1 MNATVAS
8 PALQQK
14 RIASYRSNDNHH
26 RFFNLLTSDTLLSK
40 VEELL
45 PEHRER
51 LYPPTETLSMFLA
64 QAMSA
69 DRSCQQAVNQ
79 AALNRLVVGLPA
91 NSVHTGGYCRARQRL
106 PTEMVSAL
114 TRYVGQ
120 LTADQAPSQWHWR
133 GRRVRL
139 IDGTTVTMPDTPANQ
154 QAYPQLDG
162 QQVGLG
168 FPICRIV
175 GVICLASG
183 AVLNAAMGPFKGKG
197 GDERALLR
205 SLMSSFESGDLI
217 LGDALFATYFFI
229 AAMQEKGVDIL
240 MQQQG
245 GRSRVADFRR
255 GKKLGERDHLIVLK
269 KPKLRPEWMSEE
281 QYNQAPSSLTVREC
295 RVSGKTLVTT
305 LLCSR
310 TTPKADLKSLYRQ
323 RWHVELDLRNIKT
336 TMGMET
342 LSCKTPAMAEKE
354 FWVYVLAYNLIR
366 LIMAQSALLADTMP
380 RKLSFKHC
388 LQLWSGW
395 LRLNTAMAEDQLTGL
410 CVAIAQ
416 KRVGNRAG
424 RIEPRAVKRRPKQ
437 CALLMMERELAREQV
452 RKHGHF
458 RKPK

>member
-1 MNATVAS
+1 MNATATS
-8 PALQQK
+8 PVLQQK
-14 RIASYRSNDNHH
+14 RLACYRSNNNHYN
-26 RFFNLLTSDTLLSK
+26 FFNLLTSDALLNK

-79 AALNRLVVGLPA
+79 AALNRLIAGLPA
-91 NSVHTGGYCRARQRL
+91 NSIQTGGYCRARQRL

-114 TRYVGQ
+114 TRHVGQ
-120 LTADQAPSQWHWR
+120 LTAAQSPTQWHWR
-133 GRRVRL
+133 GRRVCM
-139 IDGTTVTMPDTPANQ
+139 IDGTAVTMPDTAANQ
-154 QAYPQLDG
+154 QTYPQLDS

-205 SLMSSFESGDLI
+205 SLLSSFEPGDLV

-245 GRSRVADFRR
+245 GRARVTDFRR
-255 GKKLGERDHLIVLK
+255 GKKLGERDHLTVLK
-269 KPKLRPEWMSEE
+269 KPKLKPEWMSEE

-305 LLCSR
+305 LLCSK
-310 TTPKADLKSLYRQ
+310 TTPKAELKSLYKQ
-323 RWHVELDLRNIKT
+323 RWHVEVDLRNIKT
-336 TMGMET
+336 TMGMDT

-354 FWVYVLAYNLIR
+354 FWVYLLAYNLIR

-380 RKLSFKHC
+380 RQLSFKHG
-388 LQLWSGW
+388 LQLWLGW
-395 LRLNTAMAEDQLTGL
+395 LQMNTTMTEDQLIGL
-410 CVAIAQ
+410 CIAIAQ
-416 KRVGNRAG
+416 KRVGNRGG
-424 RIEPRAVKRRPKQ
+424 RVEPRATKRRPKQ
-437 CALLMMERELAREQV
+437 FPRLMMKRELAREQV
-452 RKHGHF
+452 RKNGHF